1 MLDTVGHRKLV
12 VEGFGKGAEG
22 HPLMQNPDAHG
33 SEFLPMGCNV
43 WSAGR
48 SYGWSNSSS
57 RRRLRASGVRSWK
70 RLGQIIGIKVWFL
83 STRTLFVFLDLWN
96 LGENSV
102 PILQFQLKQINGA
115 RSVLLFL
122 RFARY
127 SLNLDEQ
134 NGWIDVTFAGSK
146 RNRLNSRIEEV
157 PDLNMSCLRYGS
169 CRAGMKRLQYSVS
182 VLLVFFANSTMLVI
196 LISGAKHVCQSRS
209 ISFCVFC

>member
-1 MLDTVGHRKLV
+1 MGVPPHGMQCVVRREKLRLEQLFVKATVAC
-12 VEGFGKGAEG
+12 F
-22 HPLMQNPDAHG
+22 
-33 SEFLPMGCNV
+33 S
-43 WSAGR
+43 
-48 SYGWSNSSS
+48 
-57 RRRLRASGVRSWK
+57 VRSWK

-182 VLLVFFANSTMLVI
+182 VLLVF
-196 LISGAKHVCQSRS
+196 SR
-209 ISFCVFC
+209 IRQC